1 MISLKYNMN
10 VTKIRGEVIMEMNE
24 CINFLLTKAQQTVFQ
39 YLKSEL
45 AQYDV
50 TPVQYGI
57 LKCLWDEDGQTPKQI
72 ATILILDGSTITG
85 IIERMVNKGLV
96 VRVAGIEDRRTLQ
109 VELTK
114 QGLLLR
120 EPIEKIIE
128 EVNKKVLINFSSDE
142 QNQLK
147 LRLKQIINN

>member
-1 MISLKYNMN
+1 
-10 VTKIRGEVIMEMNE
+10 MEMNE

>member
-1 MISLKYNMN
+1 MN

-24 CINFLLTKAQQTVFQ
+24 CINFLLTKAQHTVFQ

-57 LKCLWDEDGQTPKQI
+57 LKCLWDEDSQTPKQI
-72 ATILILDGSTITG
+72 ATVLILDSSTITG

-96 VRVAGIEDRRTLQ
+96 VRIASIEDRRTLN
-109 VELTK
+109 VELTND
-114 QGLLLR
+114 GFLLR
-120 EPIEKIIE
+120 EPIEQIIE
-128 EVNKKVLINFSSDE
+128 DVNKKVLINFSSEE